1 MSSLHTYTCIW
12 LHVCL
17 NLDENSAECDRGSS
31 RFNMTES
38 YFSLMAS
45 PSWPG
50 HSAVQAVRNSVLFSA
65 GALSWG
71 VALIQTTP
79 SGSPWHH
86 ILASGKRSQKR
97 WGNIPFLL
105 KARPQTCTYAEL
117 SLIILEGEKTKKRGI
132 LAVCHQPLFTWNRH
146 SIVWASLWLRFEAWQ
161 AEMDSLCVCFC
172 FTKVCNAKLPILLHC
187 LSQVLLCLMCW
198 GLMETSSK
206 WMWPEMYQRWS
217 LHMLQAVAFLFEA
230 WKTAVR
236 NLLTQEAPVTST
248 LFLGLLSETLI
259 PTGLPLQ
266 GAARDWRT
274 TI

>member
-1 MSSLHTYTCIW
+1 MRERKILYIHTHIYMSSLHTYTCIW

-17 NLDENSAECDRGSS
+17 NLDENSTECNRGSS

-50 HSAVQAVRNSVLFSA
+50 HSAVQAVRDSVLFSP

-117 SLIILEGEKTKKRGI
+117 SLMAIPSHKGHWESSLNFGWPHAQLISRSPWKERKLKKGE
-132 LAVCHQPLFTWNRH
+132 
-146 SIVWASLWLRFEAWQ
+146 S
-161 AEMDSLCVCFC
+161 
-172 FTKVCNAKLPILLHC
+172 
-187 LSQVLLCLMCW
+187 
-198 GLMETSSK
+198 
-206 WMWPEMYQRWS
+206 
-217 LHMLQAVAFLFEA
+217 
-230 WKTAVR
+230 
-236 NLLTQEAPVTST
+236 
-248 LFLGLLSETLI
+248 
-259 PTGLPLQ
+259 
-266 GAARDWRT
+266 
-274 TI
+274 